1 MIVEDENCCDTAWA
15 DHEHDAA
22 KVHSWNTQ
30 FSAMATRFLGFFY
43 HFLRWINAV
52 TDNQL
57 MVRFSKIIQG
67 FFVGWRNILKHF
79 FFIYCCLMTWLHSKN
94 TFSLQKQKF
103 TKNPFFISGSTA
115 HWCIYY
121 LFVLKIYS
129 LLQRFPMPLWM
140 LFSIVESNLLYFYV
154 LW

>member
-1 MIVEDENCCDTAWA
+1 MRIVVIQLELTMNMMQLKYIPEI
-15 DHEHDAA
+15 
-22 KVHSWNTQ
+22 HSFQRWRQ
-30 FSAMATRFLGFFY
+30 DFWDFFY

-79 FFIYCCLMTWLHSKN
+79 FFIYCCLMSWLHSKN
-94 TFSLQKQKF
+94 TFSLQKF